1 MKHVFK
7 YCNDSSLD
15 SYVAK
20 ALFRAVLDDAFS
32 DIFEKL
38 ETDKN
43 AADNYGD
50 LIEQIKQKMPETKNS
65 YYDGNEIITS
75 PQMQGKPFAKALEMV
90 KLLLTEIQA
99 SYNKIDPA
107 WTEKEPY
114 ELWLTPTT
122 HPMSKD
128 ANKFLNYMRTYL
140 IENTD
145 DSIS

>member
-20 ALFRAVLDDAFS
+20 ALLRAVLEDAFL
-32 DIFEKL
+32 DIFKKL

-43 AADNYGD
+43 AADNYGE
-50 LIEQIKQKMPETKNS
+50 LIEQIKLKMPEKQNS
-65 YYDGNEIITS
+65 YYDENEIIKK
-75 PQMQGKPFAKALEMV
+75 PQMQGAPFLKALEMA
-90 KLLLTEIQA
+90 KLLLIEIQS
-99 SYNKIDPA
+99 SYNKVDPS

-114 ELWLTPTT
+114 ELWLTQTT
-122 HPMSKD
+122 HPMSKE
-128 ANKFLNYMRTYL
+128 ANKFLHYMKTYL

-145 DSIS
+145 DSVS